1 MQLVWTC
8 LDYFDISC
16 LCWCAFGIENKLDLS
31 YSNIFNEDL
40 QAKAYMNHGMAPAT
54 FQDQT
59 HYFTISLKPS
69 GVQCDFH
76 LVVQELAKGSGTSSN
91 SLRRY
96 ALDTRPCRERVD
108 TIRWTFFVGP
118 TKSCRR
124 SCLGRKGCCRF
135 WGCLRS
141 FWCCRIRLHGSL
153 VDIGDSG
160 EKPPGVFLGASRLP
174 AACIALQCITMYNH
188 VIFIH
193 FGC

>member
-16 LCWCAFGIENKLDLS
+16 LCWCAFGIDNKLDLS
-31 YSNIFNEDL
+31 YSHIFNEDL

-124 SCLGRKGCCRF
+124 SRLGRKGCWPFLRLSPELLVLPDSFARLPGGHWRF
-135 WGCLRS
+135 WGKTTRC
-141 FWCCRIRLHGSL
+141 FCWGFPI
-153 VDIGDSG
+153 
-160 EKPPGVFLGASRLP
+160 ASRMYSF
-174 AACIALQCITMYNH
+174 IVYNH
-188 VIFIH
+188 V
-193 FGC
+193 